1 VAKTYRIG
9 TGTRIINWTFR
20 RLTELG
26 MGASYRHI
34 LTVPGRKTGQLRS
47 TPVDVIERGGRRWLV
62 AGYGPANWVANARAA
77 GEVTLRRG
85 GRAEKFAVEDAGPAD
100 AIPVLRQ
107 YMRQVRVTRGYF
119 DARPDSPDEAIAAEL
134 PRHPVLRLSRPA

>member
-1 VAKTYRIG
+1 MAKTYRIG
-9 TGTRIINWTFR
+9 IGTRIINWTFR
-20 RLTELG
+20 RLTGLG
-26 MGASYRHI
+26 IGASYRHI
-34 LTVPGRKTGQLRS
+34 LTVPGRKTGRPHS
-47 TPVDVIERGGRRWLV
+47 TPVDVMEHAGSRWLV

-77 GEVTLRRG
+77 REVTLSRG
-85 GRAEKFAVEDAGPAD
+85 GRSEKFAVADADPAD
-100 AIPVLRQ
+100 AVAVLRR

>member
-1 VAKTYRIG
+1 MAG
-9 TGTRIINWTFR
+9 CG
-20 RLTELG
+20 
-26 MGASYRHI
+26 
-34 LTVPGRKTGQLRS
+34 LR
-47 TPVDVIERGGRRWLV
+47 
-62 AGYGPANWVANARAA
+62 PANWVANARAA
-77 GEVTLRRG
+77 REVTLSRG
-85 GRAEKFAVEDAGPAD
+85 GRSEKFAVEDADPTD

>member
-1 VAKTYRIG
+1 MAKTYRIG
-9 TGTRIINWTFR
+9 TGTRIINWAFR
-20 RLTELG
+20 RMTELG
-26 MGASYRHI
+26 IGASYRHI
-34 LTVPGRKTGQLRS
+34 LTVPGRKTGQLHS
-47 TPVDVIERGGRRWLV
+47 TPVDVVKHAGRRWLV

-77 GEVTLRRG
+77 RAVTLSRG
-85 GRAEKFAVEDAGPAD
+85 GRAEKFTVEDTSPAE

>member
-1 VAKTYRIG
+1 MAKTYRIG
-9 TGTRIINWTFR
+9 TGTRIINWAFR
-20 RLTELG
+20 RMTELG
-26 MGASYRHI
+26 IGASYRHI
-34 LTVPGRKTGQLRS
+34 LTVPGRKTGQLHS
-47 TPVDVIERGGRRWLV
+47 TPVDVVEHAGSRWLV

-77 GEVTLRRG
+77 SAVTLSRG
-85 GRAEKFAVEDAGPAD
+85 GRAEKFAVEDASPAD